1 MQKQSDNRK
10 LLTVVLMINK
20 LEINH
25 LYINIRH
32 PTCRSPLI
40 ISTTTEITLRRPEI
54 SHLHCL
60 KGIELYSSKS
70 CKALSRCA
78 TIPVTY
84 RTALVSTLCLFA
96 HWRPVLLYIYL
107 QKSDLANARFP
118 FTLYTEPYILLW
130 CKRFVFNPKKSGR
143 TCILFITDVLY
154 YF

>member
-1 MQKQSDNRK
+1 MI
-10 LLTVVLMINK
+10 INK

-54 SHLHCL
+54 NLVFTL
-60 KGIELYSSKS
+60 FERYWIELYSSKS

-78 TIPVTY
+78 TIHVIH
-84 RTALVSTLCLFA
+84 RTALVSALCLFY
-96 HWRPVLLYIYL
+96 HWRPVLLYIYMYL

-118 FTLYTEPYILLW
+118 ITLYMKPNILF
-130 CKRFVFNPKKSGR
+130 CSKRFVFNPKKSGR
-143 TCILFITDVLY
+143 TCTCMFFIIDVLY